1 MKNLVN
7 DISVKYHLKPKFIF
21 HYITE
26 SIFKAS
32 PRVIMVTMGKKS
44 KKDKSDVIVKPE
56 DIVTDTVMES
66 AGDSEEDLKKSKKKR
81 KKEKKK
87 SEMSLDDDSVNMDK
101 SVSPE
106 EQPQES
112 PKKKKKRNADTETQD
127 IENPSPTKKI
137 KPEGGSVVR
146 SAKERMKVHLI
157 NGESMIILIL
167 TMLFFREIMPSFH
180 PF

>member
-1 MKNLVN
+1 M
-7 DISVKYHLKPKFIF
+7 S
-21 HYITE
+21 
-26 SIFKAS
+26 AS
-32 PRVIMVTMGKKS
+32 PFVMFGNIHLLTIVAIVVVSIILPLSYKNKS

-56 DIVTDTVMES
+56 DIVTDPVMES
-66 AGDSEEDLKKSKKKR
+66 AGDSEEDLKKSKKKK

-87 SEMSLDDDSVNMDK
+87 SEMSLDGDSVNMDT

-157 NGESMIILIL
+157 NGESVIILIL